1 MTQTAK
7 TSALSSPSAIRLKCS
22 ANAAPSTLRSSL
34 LPSKLSTREVELSG
48 PPCLF
53 VTTSQ
58 DATIPSAP
66 ELSAKRISCEV
77 LADEQHLCKAGK
89 QAGWERGKRRTLPLT
104 QRCTSCPCR
113 GAEPAKN
120 TTDLW
125 TRNEETI
132 YPRYLE
138 FLKCRH
144 KGFPVRRR
152 SFPTSVLLALP
163 AGFRPACPTFR
174 GV

>member
-1 MTQTAK
+1 MAK
-7 TSALSSPSAIRLKCS
+7 PSALSSPWAVRLKCS

-34 LPSKLSTREVELSG
+34 LPSKLSTQEVELSG
-48 PPCLF
+48 PPSLI

-58 DATIPSAP
+58 DAPVPSEP

-77 LADEQHLCKAGK
+77 VADEQHLCKAGK
-89 QAGWERGKRRTLPLT
+89 PAGWERGRDEPFPGLSAASPTPAEESSLP
-104 QRCTSCPCR
+104 
-113 GAEPAKN
+113 KMF
-120 TTDLW
+120 TDLW

-144 KGFPVRRR
+144 KGFPVRQR

-163 AGFRPACPTFR
+163 AEFRPACPTFR

>member
-1 MTQTAK
+1 MAK
-7 TSALSSPSAIRLKCS
+7 SSALSSPSAVRLKCS
-22 ANAAPSTLRSSL
+22 ANAAPSTLKSSL

-48 PPCLF
+48 PPSSLLPPPRMHR
-53 VTTSQ
+53 V
-58 DATIPSAP
+58 PSAP

-77 LADEQHLCKAGK
+77 VAEEQHLCKAGT
-89 QAGWERGKRRTLPLT
+89 QAGWERGKRRTLPWT
-104 QRCTSCPCR
+104 QRCTSCPSR

-152 SFPTSVLLALP
+152 SFPTSILLALP